1 MLSHTSS
8 TVKQMSTRHNDTV
21 TWVTIPLI
29 AFLTPVSFQRS
40 LIQIQL
46 LFSAFAHI
54 HLVVANS
61 PSFAAWKNLLLTW
74 QGWTL
79 FHVLPQLDLFS
90 ACSVVLRAT
99 SSLLLAQK
107 PVLLTWGAESE
118 ESSSVTA
125 FQRLLFQ
132 FYRMTADL
140 LKTQRIQWGA

>member
-1 MLSHTSS
+1 MGVQNKS
-8 TVKQMSTRHNDTV
+8 DTAV
-21 TWVTIPLI
+21 HLTIPLI

-54 HLVVANS
+54 RLVVADS

-90 ACSVVLRAT
+90 ACSVVLRAI
-99 SSLLLAQK
+99 SSLLLTQK
-107 PVLLTWGAESE
+107 PVPLT
-118 ESSSVTA
+118 
-125 FQRLLFQ
+125 
-132 FYRMTADL
+132 
-140 LKTQRIQWGA
+140 